1 MRCIMGYFLDKLPED
16 IPYIDVPLHTI
27 FKLTPVA
34 YGSSMTKIRKNC
46 FSVMYVLLIGCETEK
61 FKIPVK
67 SVNTYREKP
76 KVVSTK
82 S

>member
-34 YGSSMTKIRKNC
+34 YGTSMSRIRKT
-46 FSVMYVLLIGCETEK
+46 FLSVTNILFVGCETEE

-76 KVVSTK
+76 KVVNTK

>member
-34 YGSSMTKIRKNC
+34 YGSSMTKIRKNF
-46 FSVMYVLLIGCETEK
+46 FSVLHVLFVGCETEK